1 MGPSDVRSISSQLER
16 EPTDVRRGA
25 RLGREPLAGTAPKFQ
40 AKRNAAASCA
50 LRRMELGF
58 VGFVNKECMQIERRR
73 RRSPSV
79 GTFRNAAVEDI
90 VGASTGAT
98 RLSHHRLQLPSHCL
112 PFGISTPCLV
122 TIKKGSPLSQ
132 PIALLQDLRN

>member
-1 MGPSDVRSISSQLER
+1 
-16 EPTDVRRGA
+16 
-25 RLGREPLAGTAPKFQ
+25 
-40 AKRNAAASCA
+40 
-50 LRRMELGF
+50 MELGF

-79 GTFRNAAVEDI
+79 GTFRDAAVEDI

-98 RLSHHRLQLPSHCL
+98 RHSQIRQSTGATRRSHHRLQLASHCL

-132 PIALLQDLRN
+132 PIALLQNLRN

>member
-1 MGPSDVRSISSQLER
+1 
-16 EPTDVRRGA
+16 
-25 RLGREPLAGTAPKFQ
+25 
-40 AKRNAAASCA
+40 
-50 LRRMELGF
+50 MELGF

-73 RRSPSV
+73 CRSPSV
-79 GTFRNAAVEDI
+79 GTFRDAAVEDI

-98 RLSHHRLQLPSHCL
+98 RLSHHRLQLASHCL